1 MSVGASENKDWGA
14 NVLKVLIPVLG
25 DKAATEAARHGAF
38 LFAERC
44 VAEVE
49 IVEVLDEIAQGRV
62 VAFHS
67 PATLRRQEKDAARN
81 ALMQTRAIL
90 EDAGVPYT
98 WSRAYGPTAQTIAQ
112 YAAKHRADIV
122 LLDGSR
128 LGFFRRWAVAIGL
141 WRLSSTPVTMLH

>member
-67 PATLRRQEKDAARN
+67 PATLRRQERDAACN

>member
-1 MSVGASENKDWGA
+1 M
-14 NVLKVLIPVLG
+14 LKVLIPVLG
-25 DKAATEAARHGAF
+25 DKAATEAARHGAL

-44 VAEVE
+44 AAEVE
-49 IVEVLDEIAQGRV
+49 IVEVLDDLAQGRA

-67 PATLRRQEKDAARN
+67 LGTLRRQGKQAARN

-98 WSRAYGPTAQTIAQ
+98 WSRVYGPTAQTIAQ

-128 LGFFRRWAVAIGL
+128 LGFIRRWAVAIGL